1 MKFIT
6 NLLNFQKLINKVN
19 MVLPQKSTIPVLEHI
34 YLSLEGNTLKA
45 ISSDK
50 DITLMSWIDV
60 EGEMDGKILI
70 PGKKITDIIKSYSGA
85 LVVTF
90 EADLENFDVII
101 TIGQGT
107 FKFKGLDPDDYL
119 SIPELFDEEKPDFS
133 TIDSEKTMVEGGKY
147 FSMNK
152 ESLVRLCA
160 KTSIATSDDEYR
172 PSMTGVLFQFR
183 ENYINAVSTDSY
195 RLVKAVAQLDKPSR
209 INDID
214 VIIPGKS
221 IDFLKKLDDDDV
233 VLSFVDNGN
242 KISHLRFDFGSTIF
256 VTKLIEE
263 KFPPYEL
270 VIPTNNSLELVVDKN
285 QFMHK
290 LKPLGT
296 MANKKVSQIRMVINS
311 DNLVMTFNDDESQTT
326 GKEVLSCEFNSE
338 NFEVA
343 FNIKFIEEAVNNITD
358 NETTDNL
365 IRITFSEPNK
375 PALVL
380 PIKDNSDLLMLVMP
394 VRLNS

>member
-233 VLSFVDNGN
+233 VLCV
-242 KISHLRFDFGSTIF
+242 IFGSRHCSSTRL
-256 VTKLIEE
+256 LISCNCC
-263 KFPPYEL
+263 
-270 VIPTNNSLELVVDKN
+270 TTSLIV
-285 QFMHK
+285 
-290 LKPLGT
+290 
-296 MANKKVSQIRMVINS
+296 
-311 DNLVMTFNDDESQTT
+311 
-326 GKEVLSCEFNSE
+326 
-338 NFEVA
+338 
-343 FNIKFIEEAVNNITD
+343 
-358 NETTDNL
+358 
-365 IRITFSEPNK
+365 
-375 PALVL
+375 
-380 PIKDNSDLLMLVMP
+380 
-394 VRLNS
+394 